1 MVFNHSKQSSAD
13 HTSDRFAYERARHLA
28 SDDQLAQYA
37 EDSPSL
43 AIPAKS
49 PASGKGKKDFLSCH
63 KDFENETADHS
74 YDNSHNGLSGNPSLS
89 WVTGNT
95 SMDIW
100 LDNGKRSLC
109 DGETC
114 EHGSKRSKQ
123 ADQNLQLCS
132 SKICISA
139 FEESPS
145 VAPEDRKDRGT
156 AAVAGD
162 LVNQATSSN
171 WFSRESALDSPIR
184 IPSYPSYYGDT
195 CQATGSDQVE
205 DRYSPVFD
213 YHGRKHVPI
222 GANHQAD
229 LPEWGSQ
236 DFKNHIRDNDVCA
249 SPMTPVTTSLS
260 CDNVVIDGD
269 DGDKWVGTCVIPMPD
284 SAVLASDVLA
294 YHKMECSCLDAGS
307 IRCVRQHVMQARQ
320 KLKQKLGHK
329 TFLELGFGNMGE
341 VVTEKWT
348 EEEEQLF
355 YEVVL
360 LNPASLGKNFWKKL
374 PQVFPTRS
382 SKELISYYFNVFML
396 RKRAEQNRLDP
407 LHVDSDDDEWQ
418 ESDDGESSTEEEDS
432 VVESPPADQDVAG
445 EEDDLEEAEIAE
457 EDDDV
462 EDCVYYHLAG
472 YNEKQPSGVINRH
485 IVGESTLHSSMTASN
500 LHHFMEEHDIQD
512 DSCTSYEGQ
521 HNGVVSCDAVD
532 ISDLHH
538 GLIEDH
544 ENLHNEHRNDG
555 LSGLA
560 DYGFFDG
567 HSDLKSWDMRYSCGT
582 EKDDFFSTCN
592 VIEEVFG
599 KEPLDK

>member
-1 MVFNHSKQSSAD
+1 MVFNHTKQSSAD
-13 HTSDRFAYERARHLA
+13 HTSDQFACEHARRLA

-37 EDSPSL
+37 EDSPSV

-49 PASGKGKKDFLSCH
+49 PASGEGKKDFLSCH

-74 YDNSHNGLSGNPSLS
+74 YDNSDNGLSGNPNLS

-100 LDNGKRSLC
+100 LDNAKRPLC

-114 EHGSKRSKQ
+114 EHASKRSKQ
-123 ADQNLQLCS
+123 VIYFFRRVIFLSDHAIMFLAAS
-132 SKICISA
+132 
-139 FEESPS
+139 
-145 VAPEDRKDRGT
+145 EDMKDRRT
-156 AAVAGD
+156 AAIAGD

-171 WFSRESALDSPIR
+171 WFCQEAALDSPIR

-195 CQATGSDQVE
+195 CQAAESDQVE
-205 DRYSPVFD
+205 DRYSPVFY

-229 LPEWGSQ
+229 IPEWGSHE
-236 DFKNHIRDNDVCA
+236 FKNHTRDNDVCA
-249 SPMTPVTTSLS
+249 SPMTPVTTSMS
-260 CDNVVIDGD
+260 CDNV
-269 DGDKWVGTCVIPMPD
+269 
-284 SAVLASDVLA
+284 ANVLS
-294 YHKMECSCLDAGS
+294 YHKMECSCLNAGS

-320 KLKQKLGHK
+320 KLKQNLGHN

-374 PQVFPTRS
+374 PQVFRTRS

-418 ESDDGESSTEEEDS
+418 ESDYGESSTEEDS
-432 VVESPPADQDVAG
+432 VVESPPADQDIAD

-457 EDDDV
+457 EADDV

-472 YNEKQPSGVINRH
+472 YNEKQPSGDINRH

-521 HNGVVSCDAVD
+521 PNGAVSCDAVD

-538 GLIEDH
+538 GLIQEH
-544 ENLHNEHRNDG
+544 ENLHNVHG

-567 HSDLKSWDMRYSCGT
+567 HYDLKSWDMRYSCGT

-599 KEPLDK
+599 KEPWDK